1 MHDNS
6 MEHWI
11 KLRQD
16 EQECWNQGYKYV
28 IGCDEVGRGAL
39 AGPCVAGA
47 VILSSEFCLA
57 ELRDSKE
64 ATPKMR
70 RAWTEIIKG
79 QAVTWSIGQVEAPE
93 IDMINIHQAT
103 LVAMNNAIT
112 KAPVKPDFIL
122 VDGRFKV
129 FTTERI
135 PQKAII
141 KGDMKSAVIAAASIV
156 AKVYRDELMIEYAKI
171 YPEYG
176 FERNKGYPTVKHM
189 EAIRKIG
196 PCPIHRQ
203 TYLKFLGDGQMD
215 IFDFLKQ
222 G

>member
-1 MHDNS
+1 

-16 EQECWNQGYKYV
+16 EQKCWTQGYKNV
-28 IGCDEVGRGAL
+28 MGCDEVGRGAL

-47 VILSSEFCLA
+47 VILSQEFCLA

-70 RAWTEIIKG
+70 LAWAEIIKE
-79 QAVTWSIGQVEAPE
+79 QAITWSIGQVEAPD
-93 IDMINIHQAT
+93 IDMLNIHKAT
-103 LVAMNNAIT
+103 LVAMSRAIT
-112 KAPVKPDFIL
+112 KAPVKPNFIL
-122 VDGRFKV
+122 IDGRFTV
-129 FTTERI
+129 YTTERI

-141 KGDMKSAVIAAASIV
+141 KGDIKSAAIAAASIV
-156 AKVYRDELMIEYAKI
+156 AKVYRDELMTEYSKI

-176 FERNKGYPTVKHM
+176 FERNKGYPTAKHM
-189 EAIRKIG
+189 DTIRQIG

-203 TYLKFLGDGQMD
+203 TYLSFLGDGQMD
-215 IFDFLKQ
+215 IFDFLR
-222 G
+222 

>member
-11 KLRQD
+11 TFRQD

-28 IGCDEVGRGAL
+28 MGCDEVGRGAL

-47 VILSSEFCLA
+47 VILSPEFCLA

-70 RAWTEIIKG
+70 RVWTEIIKG

-93 IDMINIHQAT
+93 IDMLNIHQAT
-103 LVAMNNAIT
+103 LVAMSRAIT

-141 KGDMKSAVIAAASIV
+141 KGDVKSAVIAAASIV
-156 AKVYRDELMIEYAKI
+156 AKVYRDELMMEYAKL
-171 YPEYG
+171 YTEYG
-176 FERNKGYPTVKHM
+176 FDRNKGYPTAKHM
-189 EAIRKIG
+189 DAVRKIG

>member
-1 MHDNS
+1 MHDKS

-11 KLRQD
+11 ELRQD
-16 EQECWNQGYKYV
+16 EQRYWDQGYNYV
-28 IGCDEVGRGAL
+28 MGCDEVGRGAL

-47 VILSSEFCLA
+47 VILNPEFCLA
-57 ELRDSKE
+57 ELRDSKK

-70 RAWTEIIKG
+70 RKWTEIIKD

-103 LVAMNNAIT
+103 LVAMSKAII
-112 KAPVKPDFIL
+112 KASVKPDSVL

-129 FTTERI
+129 FTKEKI
-135 PQKAII
+135 PQEAII

-156 AKVYRDELMIEYAKI
+156 AKVYRDGLMIEYAKV

-176 FERNKGYPTVKHM
+176 FERNKGYPTARHM
-189 EAIRKIG
+189 DTIRQIG
-196 PCPIHRQ
+196 PCPIHRR
-203 TYLKFLGDGQMD
+203 TYLKFLGNGQMD
-215 IFDFLKQ
+215 IFDLLK
-222 G
+222 

>member
-11 KLRQD
+11 TFRHD
-16 EQECWNQGYKYV
+16 EQECWNQGYKHV
-28 IGCDEVGRGAL
+28 MGCDEVGRGAL

-47 VILSSEFCLA
+47 VILSPEFSLA

-70 RAWTEIIKG
+70 CAWTEIIKG

-103 LVAMNNAIT
+103 LAAMSKAIT

-129 FTTERI
+129 FTTEKI

-141 KGDMKSAVIAAASIV
+141 KGDTLSAVIAAASII

-176 FERNKGYPTVKHM
+176 FERNKGYPTAKHM
-189 EAIRKIG
+189 EAIRKVG

-222 G
+222 E

>member
-6 MEHWI
+6 MEHWL

-16 EQECWNQGYKYV
+16 EQECWNQDYNYV
-28 IGCDEVGRGAL
+28 MGCDEVGRGAL

-47 VILSSEFCLA
+47 VILGPEFCLA

-79 QAVTWSIGQVEAPE
+79 QAVTWSIGQVEAPD

-103 LVAMNNAIT
+103 LVAMSRAIT

-122 VDGRFKV
+122 LDGRFKV

-156 AKVYRDELMIEYAKI
+156 AKVYRDELMIKYAKL

-176 FERNKGYPTVKHM
+176 FERNKGYPTAKHM
-189 EAIRKIG
+189 DTLRKIG

>member
-16 EQECWNQGYKYV
+16 EQKCWTQGYKNV
-28 IGCDEVGRGAL
+28 MGCDEVGRGAL

-47 VILSSEFCLA
+47 VILSQEFCLA

-70 RAWTEIIKG
+70 LAWAEIIKE
-79 QAVTWSIGQVEAPE
+79 QAITWSIGQVEAPD
-93 IDMINIHQAT
+93 IDMLNIHKAT
-103 LVAMNNAIT
+103 LVAMSRAIT
-112 KAPVKPDFIL
+112 KAPVKPNFIL
-122 VDGRFKV
+122 IDGRFTV
-129 FTTERI
+129 YTTERI

-141 KGDMKSAVIAAASIV
+141 KGDIKSAAIAAASIV
-156 AKVYRDELMIEYAKI
+156 AKVYRDELMTEYSKI

-176 FERNKGYPTVKHM
+176 FERNKGYPTAKHM
-189 EAIRKIG
+189 DTIRQIG

-203 TYLKFLGDGQMD
+203 TYLSFLGDGQMD
-215 IFDFLKQ
+215 IFDFLR
-222 G
+222 

>member
-16 EQECWNQGYKYV
+16 EQRYWTQGYNYV
-28 IGCDEVGRGAL
+28 MGCDVVGRGSL

-47 VILSSEFCLA
+47 VILGPEFCLA

-70 RAWTEIIKG
+70 RAWTEIIKEH
-79 QAVTWSIGQVEAPE
+79 AVTWSIGQVEAPE
-93 IDMINIHQAT
+93 IDRINIHQAT
-103 LVAMNNAIT
+103 LVAMSKAIT

-141 KGDMKSAVIAAASIV
+141 KGDIKSAVIAAASIV

-171 YPEYG
+171 YTEYG
-176 FERNKGYPTVKHM
+176 FERNKGYPTAKHM
-189 EAIRKIG
+189 DTIRKIG
-196 PCPIHRQ
+196 PCPIHRR
-203 TYLKFLGDGQMD
+203 TYLSFLGDGQMD
-215 IFDFLKQ
+215 IFDLLK
-222 G
+222 

>member
-16 EQECWNQGYKYV
+16 EQRCWTEGYRYV
-28 IGCDEVGRGAL
+28 MGCDEVGRGAL

-47 VILSSEFCLA
+47 VILSPEFCLA

-70 RAWTEIIKG
+70 RAWMEIIKE
-79 QAVTWSIGQVEAPE
+79 QAVTWSIGQVEARD

-103 LVAMNNAIT
+103 LVAMSQAII
-112 KAPVKPDFIL
+112 KAPVKPNFIL
-122 VDGRFKV
+122 LDGRFTV
-129 FTTERI
+129 YTTEKI

-141 KGDMKSAVIAAASIV
+141 KGDMKSAVIAAASII
-156 AKVYRDELMIEYAKI
+156 AKVYRDELMMEYAKI

-176 FERNKGYPTVKHM
+176 FERNKGYPTAKHM
-189 EAIRKIG
+189 DTIRKIG

-203 TYLKFLGDGQMD
+203 SYLRFIGDGQMD
-215 IFDFLKQ
+215 IFDFLK
-222 G
+222 